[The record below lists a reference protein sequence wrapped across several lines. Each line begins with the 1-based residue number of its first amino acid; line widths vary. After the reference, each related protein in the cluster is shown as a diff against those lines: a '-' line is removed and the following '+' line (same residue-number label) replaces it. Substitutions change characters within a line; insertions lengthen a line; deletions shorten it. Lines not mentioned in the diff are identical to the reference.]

1 MRGSRIAFLVA
12 LAVLAAAGGA
22 ARAQSRYER
31 LKVTA
36 LKKAGKVIGARVKL
50 VLRPDTG
57 WNPGADRVRIGLGSM
72 DKAKAGTD
80 HRAAASDKKKGYL
93 LHQFPQLDGVTQV
106 KEITLEVLYGKGN
119 KLKGGEKVDVVSAW
133 NAPKGSNPKYW
144 HVYGMFTSQQD
155 KSSVI
160 TLPKAAKPTR

>member
-72 DKAKAGTD
+72 DKAKAGND
-80 HRAAASDKKKGYL
+80 HRARRPCGPAGRAGYP
-93 LHQFPQLDGVTQV
+93 HPCPHAG
-106 KEITLEVLYGKGN
+106 
-119 KLKGGEKVDVVSAW
+119 
-133 NAPKGSNPKYW
+133 
-144 HVYGMFTSQQD
+144 
-155 KSSVI
+155 
-160 TLPKAAKPTR
+160 R